1 MKTDNHRHTF
11 INRTNRSKD
20 SNLHT
25 GIGCRVVLNIRKT
38 RVKVLEI
45 AIPHFSNLSILLLT
59 ARVQPFQP
67 SFHPDST
74 HKQSITR
81 LQSFG
86 QLVRADANVFRV
98 CLVHFVREQ
107 LPSPLRTTGW
117 AHKSPRIATRTFP
130 ISSLRSLPSSRATF
144 LFYNSYLKSSP
155 ALYTPFQVGQVT
167 AVWQTT
173 RNFIDFFAS
182 P

>member
-1 MKTDNHRHTF
+1 MKTDNRRHRF

-38 RVKVLEI
+38 RVKVLEV

-107 LPSPLRTTGW
+107 LPSP
-117 AHKSPRIATRTFP
+117 FP
-130 ISSLRSLPSSRATF
+130 
-144 LFYNSYLKSSP
+144 YNRLG
-155 ALYTPFQVGQVT
+155 AQVT
-167 AVWQTT
+167 THCNENVSYFFSSIPPFLESSI
-173 RNFIDFFAS
+173 FIL
-182 P
+182 